1 MKRSHSN
8 DLRDGLTPGQ
18 ERAIRALLTARSV
31 AAAARQANVGQSTLR
46 RWLRED
52 DNFETELHRYRE
64 EALCF
69 ASLILQRNL
78 AWVVGLMYEFIKTD
92 ARSRTGRPPS
102 SAPPSNTPSAPPST
116 ATSSAAFGLW
126 RESSAKTSPPPTI
139 RRPRQPLRAP
149 KTGPPPLTIN
159 PQPLPNKALHK
170 TRGCGERIF
179 ADLLIPA
186 PTPPSRMNRFF
197 VNLLTTA
204 QSGPRNPAWRTA
216 PPGRLAPPARGPGN
230 SFSPQHRNQHEWTRN
245 MPSFARSA
253 SQECGQSA

>member
-1 MKRSHSN
+1 M
-8 DLRDGLTPGQ
+8 
-18 ERAIRALLTARSV
+18 LTARSV

-52 DNFETELHRYRE
+52 DNFEPELHRYRE

-69 ASLILQRNL
+69 ASLNLQRNL

-92 ARSRTGRPPS
+92 APVPHGKVTLIRTAIEYAFRSAVYCDIVGRVRALERIQRQNQSDGNNPPS
-102 SAPPSNTPSAPPST
+102 AAAPPSLG
-116 ATSSAAFGLW
+116 AT
-126 RESSAKTSPPPTI
+126 
-139 RRPRQPLRAP
+139 
-149 KTGPPPLTIN
+149 PPLTAIS
-159 PQPLPNKALHK
+159 QPIPNKALHK
-170 TRGCGERIF
+170 PWGPRERIF

-204 QSGPRNPAWRTA
+204 QSGPRNPSWRTA
-216 PPGRLAPPARGPGN
+216 PPCRPAPVARGPGKP
-230 SFSPQHRNQHEWTRN
+230 FPPQHRNQPEWTRN